1 MLGQVDS
8 ALAKHVIDRFEELK
22 QHRNAKADQLDMI
35 GRVYQPN
42 RQGFRGQTNDQW
54 NLHGLFNS
62 TTLTAASNA
71 TASLYSTLCNPA
83 NRWFQAS
90 SGDPDLDE
98 FHSVKEWNDIV
109 GRRMLASFGP
119 AVSNF
124 YQSAVIWVADNVVMG
139 TGIMVS
145 DEGQAQGGGRKII
158 DTCVGLADAVFG
170 VDAWGLVDELIVERR
185 LTPVQAA
192 RFYGAENLPEVIRE
206 KAIAG
211 KQNEKQCYLQAIQPN
226 DDFTPGKLGVKGKPY
241 VSTHVAVEGR
251 AVTRQ
256 GGMSEQNFAVPR
268 WFTDSQNPWG
278 SGLGYLNLA
287 SAVKLQVQERDN
299 LQAGALAARPPIGT
313 TGSKALRRDAKLAPG
328 KFLHGAVSHTGQQL
342 VRPIFTHQGLP
353 VTIDMVRATKEEVEN
368 GWHAA
373 LLSLV
378 GRTGLG
384 NLEVIER
391 TEERLR
397 LLAPFLGRIQTEGLT
412 PILERRFA
420 MLWRAGQLPPP
431 PKELKGQPLMMK
443 FTSVAAM
450 AQKAQEGVAVSRL
463 LEDTYKLAASH
474 PDPQSVWDNVDVD
487 GSYQVLAEARGVPA
501 RAIRSRE
508 EKEAIRKGRAEQEQ
522 AAQAMAAAQQG
533 AAIGKD
539 VAAMGP
545 MLEQA
550 GGLG

>member
-1 MLGQVDS
+1 MLGQTDS
-8 ALAKHVIDRFEELK
+8 ALAKLIIDRFEELL
-22 QHRNAKADQLDMI
+22 QLRNAKADQMDLV
-35 GRVYQPN
+35 GRMYLPD
-42 RQGFRGQTNDQW
+42 RQQLRGQTNDQW

-98 FHSVKEWNDIV
+98 FHTVKNWTDIV

-119 AVSNF
+119 AMSNF
-124 YQSAVIWVADNVVMG
+124 YQSAVPWVADNVVMG
-139 TGIMVS
+139 TGIIVS
-145 DEGQAQGGGRKII
+145 DEGHGKRKFI
-158 DTCVGLADAVFG
+158 DSCVSLANAVIST
-170 VDAWGLVDELIVERR
+170 DAWGIVDELIVERR

-192 RFYGAENLPEVIRE
+192 RFYGAENLPEAIRE
-206 KAIAG
+206 KAASG
-211 KQNEKQCYLQAIQPN
+211 KQDEKHSYYQAIQPN

-241 VSTHVAVEGR
+241 VSTHVSVEGR

-256 GGMSEQNFAVPR
+256 GGISEQNFGIPR
-268 WFTDSQNPWG
+268 WFADDSNPWG

-287 SAVKLQVQERDN
+287 SAVKLQAQERDN

-313 TGSKALRRDAKLAPG
+313 TGSKAMKRGAKLTPG
-328 KFLHGAVSHTGQQL
+328 DFLHGAVSHTGQQL
-342 VRPIFTHQGLP
+342 ARPIFTHQGLP
-353 VTIDMVRATKEEVEN
+353 VTIDMVRATKDEVEN

-397 LLAPFLGRIQTEGLT
+397 LQAPYLGRMQVEGLT
-412 PILERRFA
+412 PVLERRFA

-431 PKELKGQPLMMK
+431 PKEMKGRPLEMK

-450 AQKAQEGVAVSRL
+450 AQKAQEGVAVARL
-463 LEDTYKLAASH
+463 LEDTYKLAAAH
-474 PDPQSVWDNVDVD
+474 PDPESVWDNVDVD

-501 RAIRSRE
+501 RAIRSAE
-508 EKEAIRKGRAEQEQ
+508 AKEALRKDRAEANQ
-522 AAQAMAAAQQG
+522 AAQAMATAQQG

-539 VAAMGP
+539 VAAMAP